1 MTFMNELEQALYN
14 LVTTKLGGFEQ
25 QLAELNVALQPLP
38 ARWAQLEQRV
48 QKVEDQQA
56 RIDNAL
62 ASLMNRTAALEHLV
76 QDERWNAA
84 QQIALISTSVEALVA
99 ADRNWSKRLKGCEDT
114 LAKLHQDLALLAADG
129 SMAARVNAL
138 EGNLGSLSTSLI
150 SKLREL
156 HQLCEKLPKGSK
168 R

>member
-1 MTFMNELEQALYN
+1 MNELEQALYD
-14 LVTTKLGGFEQ
+14 LVTTKLSGFEQ
-25 QLAELNVALQPLP
+25 QLAALNAALQPLP

-48 QKVEDQQA
+48 QRAEDQQA
-56 RIDNAL
+56 RIDSAL
-62 ASLMNRTAALEHLV
+62 TSLMNRTAALEQLV
-76 QDERWNAA
+76 QDERWNVA
-84 QQIALISTSVEALVA
+84 QQIAQISTSVEALIA
-99 ADRNWSKRLKGCEDT
+99 ADRNWSKRLKSCEDT
-114 LAKLHQDLALLAADG
+114 LAKLHQDLSLLAADG
-129 SMAARVNAL
+129 STVARVDAL